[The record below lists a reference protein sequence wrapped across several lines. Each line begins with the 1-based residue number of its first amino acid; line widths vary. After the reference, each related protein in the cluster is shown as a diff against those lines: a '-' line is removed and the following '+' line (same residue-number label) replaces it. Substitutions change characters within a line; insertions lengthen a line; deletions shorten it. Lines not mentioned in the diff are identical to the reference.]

1 MHCIL
6 IFFIR
11 RAVYNAAMK
20 NIVVLDEMTMR
31 GGMLRPSFPHRWTAH
46 PQTSP
51 GQVAE
56 RIQSAHI
63 VITNK
68 VPVAAADIRRAK
80 DLQLVAVAATGVDN
94 IALPACRAAGIAVCN
109 VRDYA
114 SRSVAEHVVALLFAL
129 ARGVVRH
136 HQKTV
141 AGEWSAS
148 PVFSP
153 DMGSIQNVERM
164 RLGVLGAGALGRAT
178 ARLAKQIGMRPV
190 FWRRTKND
198 ADVKIGRTVFPR
210 LPLSELLESSDA
222 VSLHCPL
229 TADSRHLINRAALA
243 KMKPGAF
250 LINTAR
256 GGLVDS
262 AALAQSLRKN
272 HLGGAAVDVL
282 PSEPPPPNDPLLTL
296 SHPNLIITPHIAW
309 ASRESLAVFHRQL
322 RDNLEK
328 FHAGR
333 PQNLI

>member
-190 FWRRTKND
+190 FWRREKRRFRCQNR
-198 ADVKIGRTVFPR
+198 ADDFPAPAAVGVAGIVGRGVLALSSNRR
-210 LPLSELLESSDA
+210 LP
-222 VSLHCPL
+222 PFNQP
-229 TADSRHLINRAALA
+229 RRAGENEA
-243 KMKPGAF
+243 
-250 LINTAR
+250 
-256 GGLVDS
+256 GG
-262 AALAQSLRKN
+262 
-272 HLGGAAVDVL
+272 
-282 PSEPPPPNDPLLTL
+282 
-296 SHPNLIITPHIAW
+296 
-309 ASRESLAVFHRQL
+309 VF
-322 RDNLEK
+322 D
-328 FHAGR
+328 
-333 PQNLI
+333 